1 MKRKKIRNKIKFRLL
16 GTKQLKGRRQQS
28 GYTYIQE
35 RGMFR
40 REDKQTNRKISKKKK
55 KLSLA
60 NTLSKSTLP
69 KNLAP
74 MIPIPNHHIQKKKK
88 HYTGLHH
95 LLLFQAT
102 TTYHTLFSTKPK
114 KSIDQFPYSLKPKS
128 TTVQP

>member
-1 MKRKKIRNKIKFRLL
+1 MKRKKIRDKIKFRLL

-74 MIPIPNHHIQKKKK
+74 MIPIPNHHIQKKKNIIQAFIISSCFK
-88 HYTGLHH
+88 QPPHIILY
-95 LLLFQAT
+95 FQPNQ
-102 TTYHTLFSTKPK
+102 KNP
-114 KSIDQFPYSLKPKS
+114 
-128 TTVQP
+128 